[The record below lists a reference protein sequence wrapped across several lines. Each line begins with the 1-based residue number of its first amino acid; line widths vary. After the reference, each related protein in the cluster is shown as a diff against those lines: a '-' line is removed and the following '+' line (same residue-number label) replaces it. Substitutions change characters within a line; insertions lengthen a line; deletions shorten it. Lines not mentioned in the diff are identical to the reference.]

1 MSIRNHLLTQC
12 AAVSVALALVS
23 AGGTPPATAASPPV
37 TAASRQVAG
46 PVAAQAARKA
56 LPTAKAVK
64 YAKTTAN
71 LNLRRGAGTRYASL
85 GILKKGTVV
94 VRTGKTSG
102 GWWQVRHGS
111 RTGWASA
118 TYLRAAAAPAGTAP
132 RPRAAAAIRWFA
144 GTQAL
149 YAKPTFASKRLQAFS
164 KGMKATQLRIS
175 GSWSYVQALGSR
187 GWIPTRDLS
196 KKATRYTGST
206 ILPSRSHRW
215 TRHASNVRIGGSTST
230 RSLGV
235 VPAGETMPLLSSRD
249 GWSRVKTSKGTGWIK
264 NTLLTNLATKA
275 PPHLQPVTSRMIKKV
290 KAKYGRTYSSV
301 GTLRNGSIGH
311 RLGVGSDFMMRG
323 WNKSSGIRN
332 GNALAAYLVRNRA
345 SLDIDYII
353 WRDRIWLRQDG
364 QWGPYSK
371 GGWGRH
377 LNARGWN
384 ATTMHYDHV
393 HVETRVD

>member
-1 MSIRNHLLTQC
+1 MSIRSQLFAQGT
-12 AAVSVALALVS
+12 AASVALALVA
-23 AGGTPPATAASPPV
+23 AGGAPPASAAGHPAASPPAAI
-37 TAASRQVAG
+37 AASVV
-46 PVAAQAARKA
+46 PLVV
-56 LPTAKAVK
+56 PTASVTR

-71 LNLRRGAGTRYASL
+71 LNLRRGAGTRYSSL
-85 GILKKGTVV
+85 GVMKKGAVV

-102 GWWQVRHGS
+102 AWWQVRYGGK
-111 RTGWASA
+111 TGWASS
-118 TYLRAAAAPAGTAP
+118 TYLRATGTTAAATP
-132 RPRAAAAIRWFA
+132 RPSTGSSTRWFA

-149 YAKPTFASKRLQAFS
+149 YTRPTFASKRLQAFT
-164 KGMKATQLRIS
+164 KGMKATTLRTS
-175 GSWSYVQALGSR
+175 GSWTYVQAPGSR

-196 KKATRYTGST
+196 KTATRYTGST
-206 ILPSRSHRW
+206 VLRSSSYRW
-215 TRHASNVRIGGSTST
+215 TRYASNVRTGGSTST

-235 VPAGETMPLLSSRD
+235 VPAGEMMPRLSGRN
-249 GWSRVKTSKGTGWIK
+249 GWTRVKTSKGVGWIK
-264 NTLLTNLATKA
+264 NTLLTNLATQA
-275 PPHLQPVTSRMIKKV
+275 PPHLQPVTAKMIKKV
-290 KAKYGRTYSSV
+290 RAAYGPTFGSV

-311 RLGVGSDFMMRG
+311 RLGTGSDFMMRG
-323 WNKSSGIRN
+323 WNSASGIRH

-345 SLDIDYII
+345 SLDIDYLI

-393 HVETRVD
+393 HVETLVD

>member
-1 MSIRNHLLTQC
+1 MSTRNHLFTQG
-12 AAVSVALALVS
+12 AVASVALALVT
-23 AGGTPPATAASPPV
+23 AGGAPPAAAAPSV
-37 TAASRQVAG
+37 TAAFR
-46 PVAAQAARKA
+46 PVASPIASTVALQA
-56 LPTAKAVK
+56 LPAAKTVK

-71 LNLRRGAGTRYASL
+71 LNLRRNAGTKYPSL
-85 GILKKGTVV
+85 GVMKKGTVV
-94 VRTGKTSG
+94 ARTGRTSG
-102 GWWQVRHGS
+102 AWWQVRYGS
-111 RTGWASA
+111 KTGWASSD
-118 TYLRAAAAPAGTAP
+118 YLRSTAKPAAAKPQPG
-132 RPRAAAAIRWFA
+132 AAKAIRWFA
-144 GTQAL
+144 GSQAL
-149 YAKPTFASKRLQAFS
+149 YAKPTFASKRLQAFT
-164 KGMKATQLRIS
+164 KGIKATQLRTS
-175 GSWSYVQALGSR
+175 GSWSYVQAPGSR
-187 GWIPTRDLS
+187 GWVPTRDLS

-206 ILPSRSHRW
+206 ILPSSSHRW
-215 TRHASNVRIGGSTST
+215 TRYASHVRTGGSTST

-235 VPAGETMPLLSSRD
+235 VPAGEMMPVLSGRN

-275 PPHLQPVTSRMIKKV
+275 PPHLQPVTARMIKKV
-290 KAKYGRTYSSV
+290 KARYGRTYSSV

-323 WNKSSGIRN
+323 WSASSGIRN
-332 GNALAAYLVRNRA
+332 GNNLAAYLVRNRA

-393 HVETRVD
+393 HVENLVD

>member
-1 MSIRNHLLTQC
+1 MSVRKHLMTQG
-12 AAVSVALALVS
+12 AVASVALALV
-23 AGGTPPATAASPPV
+23 AGGGAPPAVA
-37 TAASRQVAG
+37 AG
-46 PVAAQAARKA
+46 PTGQPATMSSLAIASSAATTSVPAAK
-56 LPTAKAVK
+56 PVK

-71 LNLRRGAGTRYASL
+71 LNLRRGAGTRHASL

-94 VRTGKTSG
+94 VRTGKASG
-102 GWWQVRHGS
+102 KWWQVRYGS
-111 RTGWASA
+111 KTGWASSS
-118 TYLRAAAAPAGTAP
+118 YLRATAKPTRASKPSSGT
-132 RPRAAAAIRWFA
+132 AIRWFA
-144 GTQAL
+144 GSQAL
-149 YAKPTFASKRLQAFS
+149 YARPTFASKRLEAFT
-164 KGMKATQLRIS
+164 KGIKATQLRTS
-175 GSWSYVQALGSR
+175 GSWSYVQAPGAR
-187 GWIPTRDLS
+187 GWVPTRDLS

-206 ILPSRSHRW
+206 ILPSTGYRW
-215 TRHASNVRIGGSTST
+215 TRYASNVRTGGSTST

-235 VPAGETMPLLSSRD
+235 VPAGEMMPLLSVRN

-264 NTLLTNLATKA
+264 NTLLANLATKA
-275 PPHLQPVTSRMIKKV
+275 PPHLQPVTAKMIKEV

-301 GTLRNGSIGH
+301 GTLRDGSIGH

-323 WNKSSGIRN
+323 WNTSSGIRN
-332 GNALAAYLVRNRA
+332 GNAIVSYLVKNRA

-377 LNARGWN
+377 LSPRGWN

-393 HVETRVD
+393 HVETLVD